1 MSIETL
7 TTAARAAGFAMAAS
21 EELLEPEIP
30 HRTTDRH
37 PEPAKSEIVAPG
49 ATMLVTRVQPASP
62 GWWAFWK
69 ATA

>member
-21 EELLEPEIP
+21 EELLERQPPDIRANPQREA
-30 HRTTDRH
+30 
-37 PEPAKSEIVAPG
+37 AKSNDAAG
-49 ATMLVTRVQPASP
+49 TMVVTRVQPSSP